1 MTAQRLPARIT
12 IYSGTFAS
20 QPLAFARL
28 LDAAERCGTFLDLDN
43 VDVIRHAP
51 EVRLAHYFPPATVA
65 AIEELQGKDDTL
77 ILLKPGRRAG
87 SPGVRIKDTM
97 LRCLGIFD
105 GEIVQPTAK
114 GEWI

>member
-28 LDAAERCGTFLDLDN
+28 LDAADRAGTFLNLDN

-65 AIEELQGKDDTL
+65 AIEDLQGTDNTL

-87 SPGVRIKDTM
+87 SPGLVLKDAK
-97 LRCLGIFD
+97 LRCLGVFD
-105 GEIVQPTAK
+105 GEIVFANGS
-114 GEWI
+114 GEWT